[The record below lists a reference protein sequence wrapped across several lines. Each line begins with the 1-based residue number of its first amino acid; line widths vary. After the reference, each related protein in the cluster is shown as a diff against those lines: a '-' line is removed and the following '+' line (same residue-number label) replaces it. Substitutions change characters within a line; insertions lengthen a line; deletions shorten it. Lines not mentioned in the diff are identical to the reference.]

1 MHIGVMIFATDYA
14 MPAGELAAELEQRGF
29 ESLFVTEHT
38 HIPASRETPWPGG
51 TELPREYSHTYDPF
65 VCLSFA
71 AAKTKE
77 LKIGTSVCLLPQRDT
92 IVTAKLVASLDRM
105 SRGRFVFGIGGGW
118 NREEMADHGISYR
131 DRFRRMGE
139 QVQAMKR
146 LWTEEEAEF
155 QGDFVN
161 FSASWQHPKP
171 LQKPHPP
178 ILLGGETDYTLKR
191 VVDYCDGWMPRTR
204 FGFDAAEGMNRLRR
218 FAKEAGRDADSL
230 SVSVFQAPPDEP
242 VLDGYRSEGIDRAII
257 GLPSAGRETLLP
269 LLDQHAALLKGA

>member
-1 MHIGVMIFATDYA
+1 
-14 MPAGELAAELEQRGF
+14 
-29 ESLFVTEHT
+29 
-38 HIPASRETPWPGG
+38 
-51 TELPREYSHTYDPF
+51 

-71 AAKTKE
+71 AAKTKK

-105 SRGRFVFGIGGGW
+105 SGGRFVFGIGGGW
-118 NREEMADHGISYR
+118 NREEMADHGISYC

-218 FAKEAGRDADSL
+218 FAKEVGRDADSL
-230 SVSVFQAPPDEP
+230 SVSVFGAPPDEP
-242 VLDGYRSEGIDRAII
+242 VLDGYRSESIDRAII

-269 LLDQHAALLKGA
+269 LLDQHATLLKGA

>member
-38 HIPASRETPWPGG
+38 HIPASRESPWPGG
-51 TELPREYSHTYDPF
+51 AELPREYSHTHDPF

-105 SRGRFVFGIGGGW
+105 SGGRFVFGIGGGW
-118 NREEMADHGISYR
+118 NREEMVHHGISYR

-230 SVSVFQAPPDEP
+230 SVSVFGAPPDGP

-269 LLDQHAALLKGA
+269 LLDQHAGFLN